1 METINEPK
9 LATRELTKTEIDI
22 AVAHIADRL
31 TRVIRFAEDINRHN
45 DSMPDDVVDNE
56 SGASVGYHSPSSW
69 AVFAAKYDIPEG
81 VHPMFDEALRID
93 EIKDVSAYI
102 RKWVRGNL
110 SRHDC
115 ELLVLYAS
123 EWNEYDLGWVFMERP
138 GFNYS
143 AKSDADIENRMR
155 FVEIGSRNYK
165 GSPEDC
171 TLNLCFFATH
181 FKPTRPVIGRPK
193 GS

>member
-1 METINEPK
+1 MGTIHKSEAPV
-9 LATRELTKTEIDI
+9 RELTKTEIDI
-22 AVAHIADRL
+22 AVAQIVDRL
-31 TRVIRFAEDINRHN
+31 TRVIRFAEDINRAN
-45 DSMPDDVVDNE
+45 DLISDDDANDDYSGFARYDNP
-56 SGASVGYHSPSSW
+56 SAWAS
-69 AVFAAKYDIPEG
+69 FAAKHDIPDG
-81 VHPMFDEALRID
+81 VHPMFNEALRIE
-93 EIKDVSAYI
+93 EIKDVSAHI

-123 EWNEYDLGWVFMERP
+123 EWNEYDFGWVFMESP

-143 AKSDADIENRMR
+143 KKSDADLENRKR

-165 GSPEDC
+165 GNPEDC
-171 TLNLCFFATH
+171 TIDLHFFGTH
-181 FKPTRPVIGRPK
+181 FKPTRATVGRPK

>member
-1 METINEPK
+1 METIDKPGPI
-9 LATRELTKTEIDI
+9 TRELTKTEIDI
-22 AVAHIADRL
+22 AVAQIADRL

-45 DSMPDDVVDNE
+45 DAVSDDVADDK
-56 SGASVGYHSPSSW
+56 SGPFVGYHNPSSW
-69 AVFAAKYDIPEG
+69 AEFAAKHDIPHG
-81 VHPMFDEALRID
+81 VHPLFDEALRID
-93 EIKDVSAYI
+93 EIKDVSAHI

-123 EWNEYDLGWVFMERP
+123 EWNEYDFGWVFMESP

-143 AKSDADIENRMR
+143 NKSDAGLENRKR

-165 GSPEDC
+165 GNPEDC
-171 TLNLCFFATH
+171 TLDLCFFGTH
-181 FKPTRPVIGRPK
+181 FKPTRATVGRPK
-193 GS
+193 QS

>member
-1 METINEPK
+1 M
-9 LATRELTKTEIDI
+9 
-22 AVAHIADRL
+22 
-31 TRVIRFAEDINRHN
+31 IRFAEDINRHN
-45 DSMPDDVVDNE
+45 DAVPDDVADDVADDE
-56 SGASVGYHSPSSW
+56 SGPFVGYHNPSSW
-69 AVFAAKYDIPEG
+69 AEFAAKHDIPHG
-81 VHPMFDEALRID
+81 VHPMFDEAPRIE
-93 EIKDVSAYI
+93 EIKDVSAHI

-123 EWNEYDLGWVFMERP
+123 EWNEYDYGWVFMESP

-143 AKSDADIENRMR
+143 KKSDADLENRKR

-165 GSPEDC
+165 GNPEDC
-171 TLNLCFFATH
+171 TINLHFFGTH
-181 FKPTRPVIGRPK
+181 FKPTRATVGRPK

>member
-1 METINEPK
+1 METIHKSE
-9 LATRELTKTEIDI
+9 ASVRELTKTEIDI
-22 AVAHIADRL
+22 AVAQIVDRL

-45 DSMPDDVVDNE
+45 DAVSDDVVDNE

-81 VHPMFDEALRID
+81 VHPMFDEALRI
-93 EIKDVSAYI
+93 EKIKDVSAYI

-115 ELLVLYAS
+115 ELLLLYAS
-123 EWNEYDLGWVFMERP
+123 EWNEYDFGWVFMESP
-138 GFNYS
+138 NFNYS
-143 AKSDADIENRMR
+143 SKSNADLENRKR

-165 GSPEDC
+165 GNPGDC
-171 TLNLCFFATH
+171 TLDLCFFGAH
-181 FKPTRPVIGRPK
+181 FKPTRATVGRPN